1 MDQKMKNIHKHT
13 LINQVNIYDGKQMAS
28 QSLYNTF
35 SIAI

>member
-28 QSLYNTF
+28 KSVTL
-35 SIAI
+35 